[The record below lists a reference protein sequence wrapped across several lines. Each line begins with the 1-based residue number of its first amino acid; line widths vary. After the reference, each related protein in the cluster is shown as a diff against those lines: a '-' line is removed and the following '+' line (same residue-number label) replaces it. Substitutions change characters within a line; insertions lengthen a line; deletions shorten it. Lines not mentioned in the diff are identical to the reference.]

1 MQKRRRRRELLF
13 VQTVQTNLYL
23 NQGIKAVS
31 IHRFLRFRLQCFKEK
46 LNNLCKTRFFKSFLQ
61 NEQSMRILKTEFA
74 FLLKKIFTVK
84 GLIGLK

>member
-31 IHRFLRFRLQCFKEK
+31 IHRFFKDQ
-46 LNNLCKTRFFKSFLQ
+46 TSMFKG
-61 NEQSMRILKTEFA
+61 
-74 FLLKKIFTVK
+74 KIE
-84 GLIGLK
+84 